1 MNWARAL
8 RRVVPPAFRRIDADM
23 LEELEER
30 LIMADF
36 GVQASMRFV
45 DLVEKA
51 ARKGAAR
58 DEAGLRRIL
67 RGAIRDVFDGDGPG
81 DGGGRGDAGAA
92 DALTVAD
99 TPPTV
104 YLVVGV
110 NGAGKTTTIG
120 KLAHLLGA
128 RGRRVMV
135 AAADTFRAGA
145 VEQLERWAERAGAD
159 FIRGQPGGDPAAVAF
174 DAIGAARARGTDIV
188 LIDTAGRLHTHGGLM
203 DELAKV
209 DRVTA
214 RHHPGAPHET
224 LLVLDATVGQNG
236 LVQAREFSRYVTV
249 TGIVLAKLDSTA
261 RGGIVVALREE
272 LGIPIR
278 MVGTGE
284 RLEDLKPFDP
294 DEFVE
299 GVLAARA

>member
-1 MNWARAL
+1 MNWTRAL
-8 RRVVPPAFRRIDADM
+8 RRVVPPAFRKIDADM

-30 LIMADF
+30 LILADF

-51 ARKGAAR
+51 ARKGTAR

-67 RGAIRDVFDGDGPG
+67 RGAIRDVFDGDGG
-81 DGGGRGDAGAA
+81 AGAA
-92 DALTVAD
+92 DALTVAA

-110 NGAGKTTTIG
+110 NGVGKTTTIG
-120 KLAHLLGA
+120 KLAHLLGT

-174 DAIGAARARGTDIV
+174 DAIAAARARGTDTV

-299 GVLAARA
+299 GVLAARG

>member
-8 RRVVPPAFRRIDADM
+8 RRVIPPAFRGIDSDM
-23 LEELEER
+23 LEDLEER

-36 GVQASMRFV
+36 GVQATMRFV
-45 DLVEKA
+45 DMVEKA
-51 ARKGAAR
+51 ARKGSAR
-58 DEAGLRRIL
+58 DETGLRRIL
-67 RGAIRDVFDGDGPG
+67 RGAIRDVFDGDGV
-81 DGGGRGDAGAA
+81 A
-92 DALTVAD
+92 DAAYGLAVANV
-99 TPPTV
+99 PPTV

-110 NGAGKTTTIG
+110 NGVGKTTTIG
-120 KLAHLLGA
+120 KLAHQLTA
-128 RGRRVMV
+128 RGRRAMV

-174 DAIGAARARGTDIV
+174 DAIAAARARGADVV

-203 DELAKV
+203 EELAKV

-294 DEFVE
+294 NAFVE
-299 GVLAARA
+299 GVLAARG

>member
-8 RRVVPPAFRRIDADM
+8 RRVVPPAFRKIDADM

-30 LIMADF
+30 LILADF

-51 ARKGAAR
+51 ARKGTAR

-67 RGAIRDVFDGDGPG
+67 RGAIRDVFDGDGG
-81 DGGGRGDAGAA
+81 AGAA
-92 DALTVAD
+92 DALTVAA

-110 NGAGKTTTIG
+110 NGVGKTTTIG
-120 KLAHLLGA
+120 KLAHLLGT

-174 DAIGAARARGTDIV
+174 DAIAAARARGTDTV

-299 GVLAARA
+299 GVLAARMSPRIP

>member
-159 FIRGQPGGDPAAVAF
+159 FIRGQPGGDPAAVAY

-214 RHHPGAPHET
+214 KHHPGAPHET